1 MGLLFVFVVVCFGVC
16 FADCCCWWWWWWACK
31 SAFCTCRFEAPPQ
44 LMLCATQFVIISI
57 LHVLFSDATLGHVV
71 CHPVCYN
78 QHFARAVF
86 RRHLRSCCVHIVCY
100 NPYFVRAVCRHHPGL
115 CGVPVRRDQDAR
127 VHLVGNSLLR
137 HAGHSGSGQ
146 SGGDSN
152 DKVSM
157 MVRNNLR
164 NSYNNNNRGI
174 ATAVATIITTEE

>member
-1 MGLLFVFVVVCFGVC
+1 MLFVLVVVCFGVC
-16 FADCCCWWWWWWACK
+16 FADCCWWWWWWWWACK

-71 CHPVCYN
+71 C
-78 QHFARAVF
+78 
-86 RRHLRSCCVHIVCY
+86 HIVCY